1 MTNKLIEF
9 KKEKLENL
17 KYSGKRER
25 EREWYFAENFEGL
38 CIRVLKTKKTYYA
51 HWSISKIK
59 NGKIVR
65 VVIKKKIGDYD
76 LPLAEVKAIV
86 RQMFQHQ
93 AT

>member
-1 MTNKLIEF
+1 MVFCRKL
-9 KKEKLENL
+9 
-17 KYSGKRER
+17 
-25 EREWYFAENFEGL
+25 WGL

-76 LPLAEVKAIV
+76 LPLAEVKAIA